1 MAVKYIRLS
10 VVCILIFGLFPRIS
24 RADETRGAATLRE
37 KDNAVRTVDDP
48 SSRPHTIAELEAGII
63 ALPTAPISASQKGGD
78 TPILGT
84 IGSGDATAQ
93 LGLHLLYRGGPEW
106 AFGAGFLFAPR
117 PTSDTQYG
125 GASGLQR
132 THARSYFSF
141 NAEGRYYLLHL
152 RKIEA
157 FAGLTLGGVV
167 IADRFTTDAGP
178 DVPSILGTKEVT
190 MRTEGYA
197 IGIEAGGS
205 WLFSDRWIAGA
216 IVRVDRWILPSSPQ
230 CSPIGDCTTLNG
242 VVDAFEVGLNVG
254 YRLPL

>member
-1 MAVKYIRLS
+1 MHLS
-10 VVCILIFGLFPRIS
+10 
-24 RADETRGAATLRE
+24 LRE
-37 KDNAVRTVDDP
+37 KDNVVRTADDP
-48 SSRPHTIAELEAGII
+48 STRPHTIAELEAGII
-63 ALPTAPISASQKGGD
+63 ALPNAPISASQKGGD

-93 LGLHLLYRGGPEW
+93 LGLHLLFRGSPEW

-117 PTSDTQYG
+117 PTNDTEYG

-141 NAEGRYYLLHL
+141 NGEGRYYPLHL

-157 FAGLTLGGVV
+157 FAGLTLGGVI
-167 IADRFTTDAGP
+167 IADRFTTDSGP

-197 IGIEAGGS
+197 IGVEAGGS
-205 WLFSDRWIAGA
+205 WLFSDRWVAGL